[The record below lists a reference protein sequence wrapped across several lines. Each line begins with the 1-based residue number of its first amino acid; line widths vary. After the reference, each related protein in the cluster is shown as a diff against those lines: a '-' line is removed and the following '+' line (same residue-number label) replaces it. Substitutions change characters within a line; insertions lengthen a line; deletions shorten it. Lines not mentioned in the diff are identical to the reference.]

1 MPASRQPADRP
12 IRQFVSRRRLALCV
26 RRDDDFHQ
34 MPLCVEHRHVQPND
48 PNGPGAFRQ
57 CADLSVRADALHRP
71 DRATVRYQMTSQCNE
86 IGKLREC
93 GICPGASPRGSIAL
107 FRAAQARARLRA
119 RDYVIPDDIKELAEP
134 TLAHRLII
142 NPSARVKGSTASS
155 IVGEIL
161 RRVPVPGTR
170 VVA

>member
-1 MPASRQPADRP
+1 MMRIRLGYPQRDEEVTVLDRQQHGHPFELLDQVASADDLVAAQAEVRQIHVAAELNQYIVD
-12 IRQFVSRRRLALCV
+12 LA
-26 RRDDDFHQ
+26 
-34 MPLCVEHRHVQPND
+34 
-48 PNGPGAFRQ
+48 A
-57 CADLSVRADALHRP
+57 
-71 DRATVRYQMTSQCNE
+71 ATRVHGDVY
-86 IGKLREC
+86 L
-93 GICPGASPRGSIAL
+93 GASPRGSIAL
-107 FRAAQARARLRA
+107 FRAAQARARLRG

-142 NPSARVKGSTASS
+142 NPSARVKGSTPSS